1 MEKVEDVALVFFL
14 PLFFAFTG
22 LRTEI
27 GLINTPQLWGVCVLL
42 IFVAILGKLGGC
54 TLAARLV
61 GESWKDSFMVGTLMN
76 TRGLMELVALNIGYE
91 MGVLPPEVFVILI
104 LMALTTTFMT
114 TPLLKLFERIFGK
127 SGVASARLKVLLSF
141 GRPESGQNL
150 LALAA
155 HLLGKRVADAAIV
168 AVHYTV
174 GTDLNPVKAGQYARN
189 SFKPLNREARRLNLQ
204 VDKQI
209 GRASCRERV

>member
-1 MEKVEDVALVFFL
+1 M
-14 PLFFAFTG
+14 
-22 LRTEI
+22 
-27 GLINTPQLWGVCVLL
+27 
-42 IFVAILGKLGGC
+42 
-54 TLAARLV
+54 
-61 GESWKDSFMVGTLMN
+61 
-76 TRGLMELVALNIGYE
+76 
-91 MGVLPPEVFVILI
+91 
-104 LMALTTTFMT
+104 
-114 TPLLKLFERIFGK
+114 
-127 SGVASARLKVLLSF
+127 ASARLKVLLSF

-204 VDKQI
+204 VDLFPKI
-209 GRASCRERV
+209 RSNNFSKGVVINVVVNAININMTNTSGGNTPISYPIFKATSSISPR

>member
-1 MEKVEDVALVFFL
+1 MTEIIGIHALFGAFMAGVIMPANSGFRRVMMEKVEDVALVFFL

-141 GRPESGQNL
+141 GRPRVVRICWHWQRTCLGKGWRMLLLLPCIIL
-150 LALAA
+150 LA
-155 HLLGKRVADAAIV
+155 RI
-168 AVHYTV
+168 
-174 GTDLNPVKAGQYARN
+174 
-189 SFKPLNREARRLNLQ
+189 
-204 VDKQI
+204 
-209 GRASCRERV
+209 